1 LSASQQAIRHIEQHL
16 RAAYE
21 MGRTSYWQ
29 LLLNQQQPEDLS
41 RLMYY
46 YEKIVHS
53 RGDQLKKHQA
63 SLQQLQLVE
72 QDIQKVV
79 NSLQA
84 RQRELQQQHERLLR
98 QRQEREK
105 ALVRLRG
112 QIKTKDQQLKQ
123 QQQQQKQLEQIIAAA
138 SRVASGKGFSGNH
151 IPFKQRK
158 GKLSWPLQGNIQNRF
173 GATRSGGTRWSG
185 VLIKANAGTAVKAV
199 HSGRVLFA
207 DWLPGQGMLMIVDHG
222 DQYMSLY
229 AHNEVLLKAP
239 GEWVESGDTIARSG
253 GSGGQQTAGLYFEI
267 RYKGEP
273 ADPMTWFKR
282 G

>member
-1 LSASQQAIRHIEQHL
+1 LSASQQAIHQIEQHT

-21 MGRTSYWQ
+21 MGRASYWQ
-29 LLLNQQQPEDLS
+29 LLLNQQQPEALS

-46 YEKIVHS
+46 YEKVVQS
-53 RGDQLKKHQA
+53 RGDQFKQHQA
-63 SLQQLQLVE
+63 SMEKLQKVE
-72 QDIQKVV
+72 RDIQAVV

-84 RQRELQQQHERLLR
+84 RQQELQQQHERLLR
-98 QRQEREK
+98 QRQDREK
-105 ALVRLRG
+105 ALARLRG

-123 QQQQQKQLEQIIAAA
+123 QQQQQKELEQIIAAA
-138 SRVASGKGFSGNH
+138 SRIASGKGFASH
-151 IPFKQRK
+151 HVPFKQRK
-158 GKLSWPLQGNIQNRF
+158 GKLSWPLPGKLQNRF
-173 GATRSGGTRWSG
+173 GGARNGGIRWDG
-185 VLIKANAGTAVKAV
+185 VLIKASSGTAVKVV

-229 AHNEVLLKAP
+229 AHNEVLLKEP

-253 GSGGQQTAGLYFEI
+253 DSGGQQNAGLYFEI
-267 RYKGEP
+267 RHKGEP
-273 ADPMTWFKR
+273 ADPAVWCKR